1 MAQVYTLFVVKDIPA
16 TVDFYVQAYGAEDPR
31 VRNDSAGNPSHG
43 EVYLFGHRIGFTP
56 DVRPG
61 SSDLPARV
69 RALAAKDS
77 RGAGVALYVSLPSGE
92 EFLDYYGRARE
103 RGAKV
108 LTEPEEQ
115 MMGGA
120 RSFFALEDPNGYVL
134 YVDGPLPTTP
144 D

>member
-16 TVDFYVQAYGAEDPR
+16 TVDFYVEAYGAEEPR
-31 VRNDSAGNPSHG
+31 FRTDSTGNTSHG
-43 EVYLFGHRIGFTP
+43 EVFLFGHRLGFTP

-61 SSDLPARV
+61 SAELPARV
-69 RALAAKDS
+69 RAIAAGDS
-77 RGAGVALYVSLPSGE
+77 RGAGVALYVSLPTSE
-92 EFLDYYGRARE
+92 EFQDYLGRARQ
-103 RGAKV
+103 RGARV

-134 YVDGPLPTTP
+134 YVDGPLPATP